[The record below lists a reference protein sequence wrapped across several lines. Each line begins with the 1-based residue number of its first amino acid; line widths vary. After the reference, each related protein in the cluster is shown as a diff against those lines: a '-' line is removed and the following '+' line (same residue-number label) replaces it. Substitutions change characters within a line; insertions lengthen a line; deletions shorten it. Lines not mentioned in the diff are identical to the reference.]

1 MRLSSIERCLRLIEL
16 LSENPQGLKLK
27 EISQVLQANPSTVHH
42 LLSTLVYNAYVIQD
56 GDSKKYSLGTRILEI
71 SRRVL
76 NSMDIR
82 RTARPH
88 LEALHRSC
96 QESVHLAVL
105 RSGKAVYIEVIKHH
119 GGLSL
124 ATDIGFSADPHATS
138 GGKVLLAGLCDR
150 EVAELY
156 ASRAL
161 EKFGPRTIT
170 RIKDLMAELGRIRR
184 QGYAVDDEEYDEGG
198 RCVAA
203 PVWAG
208 GQVVAAVSVT
218 GNIFTITRDR
228 IRTELEAAV
237 RQTAADISNLLKW

>member
-27 EISQVLQANPSTVHH
+27 EISRDLRANPSTVHH
-42 LLSTLVYNAYVIQD
+42 LVSTLVYNTYVIQD
-56 GDSKKYSLGTRILEI
+56 ADSKKYSLGTRILEI

-88 LEALHRSC
+88 LEALQQSC

-105 RSGKAVYIEVIKHH
+105 RNGKAVYIEVIKKQ

-138 GGKVLLAGLCDR
+138 GGKVLLAGLSNR
-150 EVAELY
+150 EVGQLY
-156 ASRAL
+156 ASRTL
-161 EKFGPRTIT
+161 KKFGPRTIT
-170 RIKDLMAELGRIRR
+170 RLKDLLAELDRIRR
-184 QGYAVDDEEYDEGG
+184 QGFAVDDEEYDEGG

-203 PVWAG
+203 PVRAG

-218 GNIFTITRDR
+218 GNIFTITLER
-228 IRTELEAAV
+228 IAKELKAAV
-237 RQTAADISNLLKW
+237 MQTAADISDLLKW